1 MLTLWMARKHM
12 DIIYLLQEYFKQ
24 HEEKL
29 YENVHIEYSFFAI
42 IIIII
47 DYYCQCWVVLE
58 K

>member
-1 MLTLWMARKHM
+1 MARKHM
-12 DIIYLLQEYFKQ
+12 NIIYLLQEYFKQ